1 MKIIEIVA
9 NMSCCNI
16 IIATKVVAI
25 LGIIVHFLFFLPLT
39 VQFGTLTSQ
48 HVEGDSTKLAKD
60 MKKIIMALLY
70 IL

>member
-1 MKIIEIVA
+1 MKFDETTCNQEEIT
-9 NMSCCNI
+9 NS
-16 IIATKVVAI
+16 
-25 LGIIVHFLFFLPLT
+25 F
-39 VQFGTLTSQ
+39 SQ